1 MYNKLD
7 RANGKKRRGKK
18 RNLKTAIS
26 VDYLVKLIRQSYS
39 GKSGFFFFAPGICNE
54 SGGPVTRACI
64 TQA

>member
-7 RANGKKRRGKK
+7 RANGKKRRGEK

-39 GKSGFFFFAPGICNE
+39 GKSGLTFT
-54 SGGPVTRACI
+54 V
-64 TQA
+64 